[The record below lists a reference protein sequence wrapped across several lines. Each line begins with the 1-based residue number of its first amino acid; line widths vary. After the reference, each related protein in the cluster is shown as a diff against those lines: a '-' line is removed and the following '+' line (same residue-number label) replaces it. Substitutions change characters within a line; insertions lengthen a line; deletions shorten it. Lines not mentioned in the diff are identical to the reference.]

1 MKAKEIREEIRTIWP
16 TVGFIWTPDVEYI
29 VPDIDD
35 VIKALEPSG
44 IKDIFY
50 KGVVWECDKSAL
62 AANHWIKKHCLEI
75 GLDKQW
81 AFGECFASKLNGN
94 ELAHTLNICRATD
107 GIYLIEPKGYFFR
120 RASSDKDTVHIV
132 RM

>member
-1 MKAKEIREEIRTIWP
+1 MKAKEIRAEIRTIWP
-16 TVGFIWTPDVEYI
+16 LVGFIWTPDGEYEI
-29 VPDIDD
+29 PEIED

-44 IKDIFY
+44 IKDLSY

-62 AANHWIKKHCLEI
+62 AANDWIKRHCLDI

-81 AFGECFASKLNGN
+81 AFGECFASKINGQ
-94 ELAHTLNICRATD
+94 ELSHTLNICRAKD
-107 GIYLIEPKGYFFR
+107 GIYLIEAKGYLYR
-120 RASSDKDTVHIV
+120 RADSAKDAIHIV